1 MSKILFVSC
10 YVNNTH
16 WMNLTKKT
24 LDKCLIDCSYS
35 FICLN
40 DAPDISS
47 GERNYLKICDSITG
61 LEDCY
66 DKIVINAKKNDFIH
80 IKIPQEIHVENRP
93 NQGGPRHIEN
103 LNWFNQNIDILF
115 PSYKSYDYICHI
127 DSDAFLMKPI
137 HLMKELA
144 ECDLAGP
151 FIYLNASQY
160 YIHTGLFFI
169 NVKTVLN
176 MKDIRWDD
184 TMGTDTGS
192 DITNFI
198 HRNPQ
203 YKIKKLGHYAGYSVN
218 NHIPN
223 GHTIIPLDMPNDID
237 ICMRLVDSW
246 FDKHFI
252 HFRAGSCFG
261 VGSNRH
267 RNHDQLHTFNL
278 KYEAFMKI
286 IEYSFKA

>member
-1 MSKILFVSC
+1 MQ
-10 YVNNTH
+10 
-16 WMNLTKKT
+16 
-24 LDKCLIDCSYS
+24 
-35 FICLN
+35 
-40 DAPDISS
+40 
-47 GERNYLKICDSITG
+47 
-61 LEDCY
+61 
-66 DKIVINAKKNDFIH
+66 KKNDFIH

-115 PSYKSYDYICHI
+115 PSYKSYAYICHI

-176 MKDIRWDD
+176 MKDIRWDN
-184 TMGTDTGS
+184 TMSTDTGS

-198 HRNPQ
+198 VRNPQ
-203 YKIKKLGHYAGYSVN
+203 YNIKKLGHYDGYSVN
-218 NHIPN
+218 NTIPN
-223 GHTIIPLDMPNDID
+223 GDTIIPLDMPEYIE
-237 ICMRLVDSW
+237 IGMRLVDSW

-252 HFRAGSCFG
+252 HFRSGSCFG

-267 RNHDQLHTFNL
+267 RNHDRFHVFNI
-278 KYEAFMKI
+278 KFDAFMKFFEHSLKI
-286 IEYSFKA
+286 